1 MSIYTDIA
9 VLAAIVTYIVDASGF
24 TQSWRG
30 WIARKLHTTEDRLR
44 PLRPFDCST
53 CATWWSCLALVVI
66 RGELSMLTVGACAL
80 ASMLAY
86 PAGILLDNV
95 RTLLADLFTK
105 IQL

>member
-9 VLAAIVTYIVDASGF
+9 LLAATVTYIVDASGF

-30 WIARKLHTTEDRLR
+30 WIARRLKTTEDKLR
-44 PLRPFDCST
+44 PLHPFDCST
-53 CATWWSCLALVVI
+53 CATWWATLALVI
-66 RGELSMLTVGACAL
+66 ARGELSFVTLAACAL

-86 PAGILLDNV
+86 PLGILLDNV
-95 RTLLADLFTK
+95 RSILADLFSK